1 MIDIK
6 KRLKKLPYVN
16 IKIKSLH
23 REIISLRSGTIK
35 GQSFDSMPK
44 SPSNNNRTEDVNIR
58 VVDKINGIYKKIERE
73 YQEQDDLIKA
83 IENLTD
89 PIQNI
94 VMRLLYID
102 GLSWDEVQRRLNC
115 SNATIQRA
123 RDKAIKEITNT
134 FDSND
139 SNDSK

>member
-6 KRLKKLPYVN
+6 KRLKRLPYVN

-23 REIISLRSGTIK
+23 YEIISLRSGTVK
-35 GQSFDSMPK
+35 GQSFDGMPK
-44 SPSNNNRTEDVNIR
+44 SPTNDNRTEDMNIK
-58 VVDKINGIYKKIERE
+58 VADKINEIYQKIERE

-83 IENLTD
+83 IESLSD

-102 GLSWDEVQRRLNC
+102 GLQWDEVQRRLNC
-115 SNATIQRA
+115 SSATIQRA
-123 RDKAIKEITNT
+123 RDKAIQEITNT
-134 FDSND
+134 FDNKE
-139 SNDSK
+139 SK

>member
-1 MIDIK
+1 M
-6 KRLKKLPYVN
+6 N

-44 SPSNNNRTEDVNIR
+44 SPSIDNRTEDVNIR
-58 VVDKINGIYKKIERE
+58 VVDKINEIYKKIERE

-115 SNATIQRA
+115 SNSTIQRA
-123 RDKAIKEITNT
+123 RDKAIQEITNT

-139 SNDSK
+139 SK

>member
-1 MIDIK
+1 MTDIK

-58 VVDKINGIYKKIERE
+58 VVDKINEIYKKIERE

-139 SNDSK
+139 SK